1 MDKKLNNKLSVQSK
15 TQSVQK
21 LSTSGIILA
30 VGIIT
35 ITIGLLAIFI
45 TVYFDLLINF
55 ASEKCQF
62 KIDNI
67 FLNIIFSIISL
78 GILYLFYK
86 ILPKINK
93 YILLALAL
101 AITLILGLWWVNTI
115 GFRPIS
121 DQSMVVY
128 CGEKL
133 AENDLPTILNP
144 GEYLNRNPHQ
154 LGFSLYIMT
163 IFRMLNKNSVLS
175 LQILNVVYSTISGF
189 VLYLICK
196 EIFKEEIIQK
206 LCLLFI
212 AFFSM
217 YWSIFSVHVYGNIPG
232 LLFGLIALLFT
243 LKFLNNNKIYNIA
256 IAGGSISL
264 AYLLK
269 SNYEIFACAIIII
282 LALYF
287 LQTYKKQAIAGAILI
302 LFCMFTFKTYVYKHV
317 ENGTGYSL
325 SEGVPMIAYIYMG
338 IAEPVTLTPGWY
350 TADVENIYNQSG
362 FNKKESTKIASELLK
377 NRLIFF
383 TENLGYVW
391 NFFTS
396 KLQTTWLNPT
406 FQVFWCSTPST
417 MMTLDAEY
425 NLRIVSQPIIED
437 ILCGDIQKN
446 TERIM
451 DIFQI
456 ITFISA
462 GFALFTLFKTG
473 SLKEALLPLTFL
485 GGFIFHI
492 IWETKSIYV
501 IQYFYILLPFSA
513 YGIYILFKI
522 LDKKLNKIVL
532 KLKKEQ

>member
-1 MDKKLNNKLSVQSK
+1 MDKKLDNKLSVQSK
-15 TQSVQK
+15 TQTFQK
-21 LSTSGIILA
+21 FSASGIMLT

-35 ITIGLLAIFI
+35 ATIGLLAIFI
-45 TVYFDLLINF
+45 TVYFDLVINF

-67 FLNIIFSIISL
+67 FLNIAFSVISL
-78 GILYLFYK
+78 GVLYLFYR

-93 YILLALAL
+93 YILLAIAL
-101 AITLILGLWWVNTI
+101 AFTLILGLWWVNLI
-115 GFRPIS
+115 GFKPIS
-121 DQSMVVY
+121 DQSMVIY

-133 AENDLPTILNP
+133 VENDLSTILSP

-163 IFRMLNKNSVLS
+163 IFRFLGENSVLT
-175 LQILNVVYSTISGF
+175 LQILNVIYSTVSTF
-189 VLYLICK
+189 LLYLICK
-196 EIFKEEIIQK
+196 EIFKEETVQK
-206 LCLLFI
+206 ICLLLI
-212 AFFSM
+212 SFFSI
-217 YWSIFSVHVYGNIPG
+217 YWAIFSVHVYGNIPG
-232 LLFGLIALLFT
+232 LMFGLIAFLFT
-243 LKFLNNNKIYNIA
+243 LKFLDNNKIYYLAITGMSIA
-256 IAGGSISL
+256 L

-269 SNYEIFACAIIII
+269 SNYEIFACAVIIV
-282 LALYF
+282 LFLYF
-287 LQTYKKQAIAGAILI
+287 LQTYKKQAIAGTLLVLLCI
-302 LFCMFTFKTYVYKHV
+302 FTFKTYVYKHV

-325 SEGVPMIAYIYMG
+325 SEGVPMISYIYMG

-350 TADVENIYNQSG
+350 TADVETIYNQSG
-362 FNKKESTKIASELLK
+362 FNKEESAKITSELLK

-383 TENLGYVW
+383 TENPRYVW

-425 NLRIVSQPIIED
+425 NLRIVSNPIIAD
-437 ILCGDIQKN
+437 VICGDIQKN
-446 TERIM
+446 LEQSM

-456 ITFISA
+456 ITFMSA
-462 GFALFTLFKTG
+462 GFALFSLFKTG
-473 SLKEALLPLTFL
+473 SLKENLLPLTFL

-501 IQYFYILLPFSA
+501 IQYFYIMLPFSA
-513 YGIYILFKI
+513 YGIYKLFTI
-522 LDKKLNKIVL
+522 LDKKINEILEKS
-532 KLKKEQ
+532 KTA